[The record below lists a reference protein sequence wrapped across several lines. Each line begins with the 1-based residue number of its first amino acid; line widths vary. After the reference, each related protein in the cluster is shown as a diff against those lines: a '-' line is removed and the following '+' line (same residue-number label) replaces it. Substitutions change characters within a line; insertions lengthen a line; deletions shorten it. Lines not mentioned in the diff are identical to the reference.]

1 MVKIYFVCMG
11 NYYRSRLAEELAI
24 YYAQQIG
31 LEIEVD
37 SGGLSDVEHSLN
49 PGPIAK
55 AVLRYLEA
63 KNIIPVGAQRYPKC
77 CEAKAVHSSDIVVC
91 TDADEQ
97 LHIFKQRF
105 SDYTGKIISWRARDQ
120 HDDPW
125 LQTPFLIDKHIQTLI
140 KELNNYA

>member
-1 MVKIYFVCMG
+1 MG

-24 YYAQQIG
+24 HYAQQSE
-31 LEIEVD
+31 LELEVD

-55 AVLRYLEA
+55 AVLRFLED
-63 KNIIPVGAQRYPKC
+63 KGITPVGAQRYPKR
-77 CEAKAVHSSDIVVC
+77 CEAIAVHSADIVVC

-97 LHIFKQRF
+97 LQLFKQRF
-105 SDYTGKIISWRARDQ
+105 PDYAGQIISWRARDQ

-125 LQTPFLIDKHIQTLI
+125 LQTPFLIDKHIQQLI
-140 KELNNYA
+140 KELQDANAG